1 MAIFLERFWHRVC
14 TTRIFGSNGARPV
27 REHLKTEEKMRAPTV
42 TRWLVGGFLI
52 AGVALVIP
60 VAALADDAKDIQKNE
75 RQLQAEAKKV
85 DADAARA
92 ASTPDGQRRLDE
104 RLAKQFNVD
113 PSVVTGLRNRN
124 LSPGQATIALALSQQ
139 LMKQDTT
146 KTLTQQQALDK
157 IMTERQAG
165 KGWGVIAHELG
176 LKLGHVVS
184 EVKKA
189 DKAAD
194 HIAGKP
200 DKPEHVAKVDKPDKP
215 EKPARP
221 EKPGR

>member
-1 MAIFLERFWHRVC
+1 
-14 TTRIFGSNGARPV
+14 
-27 REHLKTEEKMRAPTV
+27 MRTPTV
-42 TRWLVGGFLI
+42 TRWLVGGLLI

-92 ASTPDGQRRLDE
+92 ANTPDGQRRLDE

-124 LSPGQATIALALSQQ
+124 LSPGQATIALALSQE
-139 LMKQDTT
+139 LMKKDP
-146 KTLTQQQALDK
+146 TLSQQAALDQILK
-157 IMTERQAG
+157 ERQAG

-176 LKLGHVVS
+176 LKLGRVVS

>member
-1 MAIFLERFWHRVC
+1 
-14 TTRIFGSNGARPV
+14 
-27 REHLKTEEKMRAPTV
+27 MRAPTV
-42 TRWLVGGFLI
+42 TRWLVGGLMI

-92 ASTPDGQRRLDE
+92 ASTPDGQRRLEE

-124 LSPGQATIALALSQQ
+124 LSPGQTTIALALSQE
-139 LMKQDTT
+139 LMKRD
-146 KTLTQQQALDK
+146 KNLSQQAALDQILK
-157 IMTERQAG
+157 ERQAG

-194 HIAGKP
+194 HVARGKP
-200 DKPEHVAKVDKPDKP
+200 DKVDHVAKVDKPDKP
-215 EKPARP
+215 EKMDKPDKPEKPAKP